1 MANDTFI
8 KVIKTI
14 NNINTKTEAKR
25 MSDNNN
31 IKTVELNKVS
41 NRIDKGL
48 LKYRFFGHTINKEE
62 FKFNIKAYSYRDA
75 TSDLFR
81 MLNVNYIWLLNCEMP
96 GRHSHMNYHA
106 GKTHSIDLIK
116 YQQKN

>member
-1 MANDTFI
+1 MANDTLI

-14 NNINTKTEAKR
+14 NTINTKTEAKR
-25 MSDNNN
+25 MSDNH

-62 FKFNIKAYSYRDA
+62 FKFNVKAYNYKDA
-75 TSDLFR
+75 IGDLFK
-81 MLNVNYIWLLNCEMP
+81 MFNPNYIWLLNCEMP
-96 GRHSHMNYHA
+96 GRHTHMNYHA
-106 GKTHSIDLIK
+106 GKTHSIDLTK
-116 YQQKN
+116 YNKKN

>member
-1 MANDTFI
+1 MANDTLI

-25 MSDNNN
+25 MSDNH

-62 FKFNIKAYSYRDA
+62 FKFSVKAYSYRDA
-75 TSDLFR
+75 ASELFR
-81 MLNVNYIWLLNCEMP
+81 MLNVNYVWLLNCEMP
-96 GRHSHMNYHA
+96 GKHSHMNYHA
-106 GKTHSIDLIK
+106 GKTHSIDLTK
-116 YQQKN
+116 YQKKN